1 MQDLLNLCAK
11 HSYRT
16 LQILLY
22 AVKEMV
28 WKRNLESKY
37 SVPKDEFYE
46 LYDYFMGERPRDELL
61 IDARSLEAS

>member
-46 LYDYFMGERPRDELL
+46 LYDYFMGERPKDELL